1 MLSAGSKVHLHM
13 SCYVFEFM
21 DFCFVGVTFFG
32 HLFNGRAVKKDREM
46 GKRHSKGPRVR
57 SRAHPGQVT
66 SLLQVFFMY
75 LVSSS
80 WLYLGLV
87 LLLVIVFSS
96 SCVTSPVLFICASVF
111 PCSVITAHFLFDFD
125 RYLLPVPCF

>member
-46 GKRHSKGPRVR
+46 GKRHTAKGPGSEAGHIPDR
-57 SRAHPGQVT
+57 SPACCR
-66 SLLQVFFMY
+66 
-75 LVSSS
+75 
-80 WLYLGLV
+80 
-87 LLLVIVFSS
+87 SS
-96 SCVTSPVLFICASVF
+96 SCI
-111 PCSVITAHFLFDFD
+111 
-125 RYLLPVPCF
+125 